1 MRMIPL
7 YLSKDFFYSSEQCII
22 DINKRIFE
30 RGCEV
35 MNSDK
40 IKLYGT
46 LTIGVIAAILE
57 FAFHLPSY
65 AQLIISILGLL
76 LALIMFVDM
85 IKVLKSG
92 SFGVDLLA
100 ITAIVATITLG
111 EYWAGWIVL
120 LMLTGGDTLE
130 EYAANKAKS
139 ELKSLLDN
147 TPSQAHLIDN
157 GNIKDVDID
166 DVKIGDE
173 LLIRPKE
180 QVPVDGIVFEGQSE
194 VDESSLTGESVPVDI
209 KKDSHVM
216 SGSINGENPFKIKA
230 EKIAADSEYQAIVK
244 LVKESETHPAH
255 FVRLADRYAVPFTI
269 VAYVI
274 AGLAWYFSKDP
285 VRIAQVL
292 VVASPCPLIL
302 AAPIAFVSGMSRTS
316 RNGIIIKS
324 GTALEK
330 LSSAKTIAF
339 DKTGTITKG
348 KLVVDEFKTAN
359 NFHKNQVLSYAA
371 SIEQNSSH
379 VMAEAIVDYA
389 KQRQLKLENADDL
402 KEVTAEG
409 IVGTIDGHIVKVGQ
423 GSFVTDEEVD
433 EVKGSG
439 VYVSIDGKYA
449 GVYSLLDQVRPESKS
464 TNQKLKNFG
473 IENVLMISGDKKE
486 ATRMVASEVGIT
498 QAYPLSLPSDKVK
511 IISGLGKEYHPTI
524 MVGDGV
530 NDAPALA
537 LADVGIAMG
546 YKGANAA
553 SESADAVILQDDLSK
568 VSTVVKISR
577 DTLKVAREAVL
588 IGIFICTAL
597 MIIAA
602 FGFIPTIFGA
612 LSQEVVD
619 TVAILYA
626 LRARSDKL

>member
-1 MRMIPL
+1 
-7 YLSKDFFYSSEQCII
+7 
-22 DINKRIFE
+22 
-30 RGCEV
+30 

-46 LTIGVIAAILE
+46 LAIGFIAAVLE
-57 FAFHLPSY
+57 FIFHLPNY

-76 LALIMFVDM
+76 LALIMFIDM

-92 SFGVDLLA
+92 NFGIDLLA
-100 ITAIVATITLG
+100 ITAIVATIVLG
-111 EYWAGWIVL
+111 QYWAGWIVL

-147 TPSQAHLIDN
+147 TPSKAHLLKD
-157 GNIKDVDID
+157 GNVTDVDID
-166 DVKIGDE
+166 DVKVGDKI
-173 LLIRPKE
+173 LVRPKE
-180 QVPVDGIVFEGQSE
+180 QVPVDGLVIDGQSE
-194 VDESSLTGESVPVDI
+194 IDESSLTGESVPVNVSEG
-209 KKDSHVM
+209 SHVM
-216 SGSINGENPFKIKA
+216 SGSINGENPFQIKA
-230 EKIAADSEYQAIVK
+230 EKIAANSEYQAIVK
-244 LVKESETHPAH
+244 LVKESETHPAK
-255 FVRLADRYAVPFTI
+255 FVRLADRYAVPFTLI
-269 VAYVI
+269 AYII
-274 AGLAWYFSKDP
+274 AGVAWYVSKDP

-330 LSSAKTIAF
+330 LNSAKTVAF

-348 KLVVDEFKTAN
+348 KLVVDEFRTTNHFDEKT
-359 NFHKNQVLSYAA
+359 VMSYAA

-389 KQRQLKLENADDL
+389 RSNNVALKKTDDL
-402 KEVTAEG
+402 KEITAEG
-409 IVGTIDGHIVKVGQ
+409 IVGKVEGHVVKVGQ
-423 GSFVTDEEVD
+423 ASFVTKEAVD

-439 VYVSIDGKYA
+439 VYVSIDNQYA
-449 GVYSLLDQVRPESKS
+449 GVYSLLDQIRPESKS
-464 TNQKLKNFG
+464 TIAKLKDFG
-473 IENVLMISGDKKE
+473 IKNILMISGDKKE
-486 ATRMVASEVGIT
+486 ATEMVALEVGIT
-498 QAYPLSLPSDKVK
+498 KSYPTSLPADKVK
-511 IISGLGKEYHPTI
+511 IIDGLDKEYHPTV

-568 VSTVVKISR
+568 VSTAVKIAH
-577 DTLKVAREAVL
+577 DTMKVAREAVL
-588 IGIFICTAL
+588 IGIFICIAL
-597 MIIAA
+597 MLVAA
-602 FGFIPTIFGA
+602 FGLIPTIIGA
-612 LSQEVVD
+612 MLQEVVD

-626 LRARSDKL
+626 LRARSDRL